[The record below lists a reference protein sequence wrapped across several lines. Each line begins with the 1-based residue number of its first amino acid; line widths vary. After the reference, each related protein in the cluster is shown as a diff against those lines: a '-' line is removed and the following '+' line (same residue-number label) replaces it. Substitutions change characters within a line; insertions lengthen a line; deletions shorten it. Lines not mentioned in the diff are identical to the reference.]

1 MKPYRTIW
9 TRFAPI
15 VLVLAASWSNNSTV
29 AADQV
34 RVELELV
41 LSADASSSIRG
52 NEFELQVRGYANAFR
67 DPVVIDAII
76 DLGGNGIAVM
86 FVQWS
91 ASFQQFEVVN
101 WTHIRTREDSIA
113 FAAAIE
119 KQARRFTGFATATGS
134 AMMHAADAIDSNG
147 FAGAR
152 KVIDISSD
160 ERSNHGRHPESA
172 RDDIVP
178 RGMTINGLA
187 VLDDDEDMVR
197 YFNDHVIGGP
207 DAFVVAVG
215 SFEDFAE
222 AIKLK
227 LVREISS
234 EPLAYLERRP
244 VLRQSHATVG
254 VGPVRR
260 SD

>member
-9 TRFAPI
+9 TRFAPV
-15 VLVLAASWSNNSTV
+15 VLVLAALQSNIST
-29 AADQV
+29 AIAEQV

-91 ASFQQFEVVN
+91 ASFQQFEVVD
-101 WTHIRTREDSIA
+101 WTHIRTREDALA
-113 FAAAIE
+113 FADAIE
-119 KQARRFTGFATATGS
+119 RQARRFTGFATATGS

-152 KVIDISSD
+152 KVIDVSSD

-172 RDDIVP
+172 RDDILP

-187 VLDDDEDMVR
+187 VLDDDDDMVR
-197 YFNDHVIGGP
+197 YFKDHVIGGP
-207 DAFVVAVG
+207 DAFVVTVG
-215 SFEDFAE
+215 RFEDFAE

-234 EPLAYLERRP
+234 DPMADLERRP
-244 VLRQSHATVG
+244 FFHRSHAAVAG
-254 VGPVRR
+254 GSSPL
-260 SD
+260 SN

>member
-1 MKPYRTIW
+1 M
-9 TRFAPI
+9 
-15 VLVLAASWSNNSTV
+15 VLMFAASWSSNPSD
-29 AADQV
+29 AADRV
-34 RVELELV
+34 PVELELV

-52 NEFELQVRGYANAFR
+52 NEFELQVLGYANAFR
-67 DPVVIDAII
+67 DPVVIDVIM
-76 DLGGNGIAVM
+76 DLGGNGIAAM

-91 ASFQQFEVVN
+91 ASFQQIEVVE
-101 WTHIRTREDSIA
+101 WTHIRNREDALA
-113 FAAAIE
+113 FAGAIE

-134 AMMHAADAIDSNG
+134 AMMHAADAIDGNG

-172 RDDIVP
+172 RDEILP

-187 VLDDDEDMVR
+187 VLDDDDDMVR
-197 YFNDHVIGGP
+197 YFKDHVIGGP
-207 DAFVVAVG
+207 GAFVVSVDG
-215 SFEDFAE
+215 FEDFAE

-234 EPLAYLERRP
+234 DPLADLERRLLAP
-244 VLRQSHATVG
+244 RSHAAVG
-254 VGPVRR
+254 EGLVLPA
-260 SD
+260 D